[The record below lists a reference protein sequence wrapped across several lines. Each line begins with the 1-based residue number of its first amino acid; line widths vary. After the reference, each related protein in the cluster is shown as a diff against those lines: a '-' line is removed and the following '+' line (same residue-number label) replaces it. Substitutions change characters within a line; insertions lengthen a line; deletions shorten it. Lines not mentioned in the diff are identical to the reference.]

1 MKTYSRRYQLPGHLL
16 TISLGRTLRRLRLGK
31 GEHFETL
38 ELIVDDVSTSRML
51 SSRVVLWFDPTQREI
66 DRTIGSRIGG
76 VSIRVK

>member
-1 MKTYSRRYQLPGHLL
+1 M
-16 TISLGRTLRRLRLGK
+16 
-31 GEHFETL
+31 L

-51 SSRVVLWFDPTQREI
+51 SSCVVLQFDPTQREI